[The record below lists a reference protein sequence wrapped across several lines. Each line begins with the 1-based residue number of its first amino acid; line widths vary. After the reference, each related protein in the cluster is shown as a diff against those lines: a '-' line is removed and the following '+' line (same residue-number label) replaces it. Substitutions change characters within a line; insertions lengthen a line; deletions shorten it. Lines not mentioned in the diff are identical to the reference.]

1 MYKINSVLE
10 DILRH
15 YPITVKVVL
24 RLTTCG
30 WAPKVKR
37 ALLNVFGVRLE
48 EELGSSAEQFLA
60 QIRSR
65 TLGSS
70 ECQEADQDREVV
82 DHEGR
87 EL

>member
-10 DILRH
+10 GILRH
-15 YPITVKVVL
+15 YPITVKVVF
-24 RLTTCG
+24 RLTTCR
-30 WAPKVKR
+30 WAPKVER

-82 DHEGR
+82 DQEGR
-87 EL
+87 EP

>member
-1 MYKINSVLE
+1 MCKINTALE
-10 DILRH
+10 GILRH
-15 YPITVKVVL
+15 CPITVKVVV

-30 WAPKVKR
+30 WAPKAER

-70 ECQEADQDREVV
+70 ECQEADQDREAV
-82 DHEGR
+82 DHEGK
-87 EL
+87 EP

>member
-1 MYKINSVLE
+1 MYKINTALGG
-10 DILRH
+10 ILQY
-15 YPITVKVVL
+15 YPITIKVVV

-30 WAPKVKR
+30 WAPEVER

-70 ECQEADQDREVV
+70 ECQEADQDREAV

-87 EL
+87 EP

>member
-1 MYKINSVLE
+1 MFKINNAPE
-10 DILRH
+10 GILRQ
-15 YPITVKVVL
+15 YPITVKVVV

-30 WAPKVKR
+30 WAPKVER

-70 ECQEADQDREVV
+70 ECQEVDQDREVV

-87 EL
+87 ER

>member
-1 MYKINSVLE
+1 
-10 DILRH
+10 
-15 YPITVKVVL
+15 ITVRVVV
-24 RLTTCG
+24 RLTSCG
-30 WAPKVKR
+30 WAPKVEQ

-87 EL
+87 EP